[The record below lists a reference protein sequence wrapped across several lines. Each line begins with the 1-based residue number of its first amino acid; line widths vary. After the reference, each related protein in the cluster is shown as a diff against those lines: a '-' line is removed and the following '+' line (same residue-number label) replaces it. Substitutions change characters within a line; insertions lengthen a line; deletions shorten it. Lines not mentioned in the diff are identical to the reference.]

1 MTKGEIKSALDLTNS
16 NITLITSQT
25 KLRRKYKVYALYRVY
40 SGSKYFVGYY
50 RDTDDY
56 TAEINYLNSHE
67 SGPETYVVKEMPSEG
82 IPLGQ
87 IKDGL
92 AERKRANKLTRE
104 EQHRAA
110 KRNKDYQRWLA
121 GERKERLEWQ
131 REHPDISYEV
141 KPLCRRRF
149 PVMFGVLPVG
159 MCHVNTDLKDVL
171 RYLYD

>member
-1 MTKGEIKSALDLTNS
+1 MS
-16 NITLITSQT
+16 NITLITSQN

-40 SGSKYFVGYY
+40 SKSQYFVGYY

-56 TAEINYLNSHE
+56 TAEINYLKSHE
-67 SGPETYVVKEMPSEG
+67 SGPDTYVVKEIPSEG

-92 AERKRANKLTRE
+92 AERKRANKLKRE
-104 EQHRAA
+104 QQHEAA
-110 KRNKDYQRWLA
+110 KQYKEYQRWLA
-121 GERKERLEWQ
+121 GERKDRLEWQ
-131 REHPDISYEV
+131 REHPDIPYEE

-149 PVMFGVLPVG
+149 PMLFGVLPVG
-159 MCHVNTDLKDVL
+159 TCHVNTDLTYAL